1 MQAKISKQCRDA
13 DRPGK
18 QPPVDFAAL
27 IEGYELMTPAL
38 RLRAKTRYMLQQ
50 VTTRAEHSDEQW
62 TRFKF
67 DPTQDDDHSAPFSAH
82 DLQGH
87 DPVAGKADVSHEAAM
102 FGLPDSRSTPK
113 RQTTAKTTATAY
125 SESDSDDPPQIV
137 PLDEA
142 EANIADTNANVE
154 DAVRKPTWR
163 DKLALKKAHQAEQN
177 RIL

>member
-1 MQAKISKQCRDA
+1 M
-13 DRPGK
+13 
-18 QPPVDFAAL
+18 DFAAL

-87 DPVAGKADVSHEAAM
+87 DPAAGKADVSHEVLICPTLH
-102 FGLPDSRSTPK
+102 FYTKKLLPHLDHTMRSDPLRCRTKHWYIYSTSVCCTSGTAHLFSSRTVDI
-113 RQTTAKTTATAY
+113 AK
-125 SESDSDDPPQIV
+125 
-137 PLDEA
+137 
-142 EANIADTNANVE
+142 NAICL
-154 DAVRKPTWR
+154 RFSMHP
-163 DKLALKKAHQAEQN
+163 
-177 RIL
+177 